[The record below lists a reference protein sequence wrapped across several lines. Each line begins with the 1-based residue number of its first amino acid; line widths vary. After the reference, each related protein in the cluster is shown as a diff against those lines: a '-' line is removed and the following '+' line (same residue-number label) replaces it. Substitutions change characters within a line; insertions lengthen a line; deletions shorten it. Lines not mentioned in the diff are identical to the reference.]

1 MKIYQKFHKNRQTHF
16 WNTFKSKN
24 ISHLKSTV
32 LLFTSRSCNFIL
44 SVSLSLI
51 TGGVFILKIS
61 SKFYTT
67 KILCNPFLKN
77 KQIKKKTARKTIC
90 FIPKIMWNSSVEI
103 TAGIC
108 EFSAKVPLLYTGVN
122 DLQSGVACLD
132 LLAGQLTWK
141 HKTSTVSD
149 IDFNIIPM

>member
-1 MKIYQKFHKNRQTHF
+1 
-16 WNTFKSKN
+16 
-24 ISHLKSTV
+24 
-32 LLFTSRSCNFIL
+32 
-44 SVSLSLI
+44 
-51 TGGVFILKIS
+51 
-61 SKFYTT
+61 
-67 KILCNPFLKN
+67 
-77 KQIKKKTARKTIC
+77 
-90 FIPKIMWNSSVEI
+90 MWNSSVEI
-103 TAGIC
+103 TAGIR